1 MNNKNVI
8 SLPASS
14 SYQPEQALASA
25 QQLENELTDVLIV
38 GYDADGDL
46 FVRSSKMTCAEALF
60 LLEKAKVWA
69 LSGGQTSDQK

>member
-8 SLPASS
+8 SLPASANF
-14 SYQPEQALASA
+14 QPEQALASA
-25 QQLENELTDVLIV
+25 QQLESELTDVLIV
-38 GYDADGDL
+38 GYDSDGCL
-46 FVRSSKMTCAEALF
+46 FIRSSKMTCAEALF